1 MGSEGQEDTIM
12 SEESAEQIRGQR
24 QEIAAAF
31 GRDLDPLGQ
40 FADELAGMDADLF
53 ELFIMEVLDTRD
65 IAASTKQDYRRVFEQ
80 WREHMVHEERHP
92 ACPSEEHAKSFI
104 GKELDKGNGT
114 GTVKNKIRKLSSAYN
129 YWQGDAAFPHPQDFD
144 PFKSAMS
151 KVSFPKGKK
160 KQPPKLALAE
170 LRSALEDVT
179 NLRSRAIIGL
189 QLKLG
194 LRRGEVRNIKLSDV
208 SLQNQEVYSE
218 VGSHPRLDDRPN
230 AIYIPDDRSGNKSD
244 HPRVLPLDDETRR
257 ILLHYLLIRP
267 DSDEPWLFLT
277 KHRHSQ
283 LVGKDINRIWEAA
296 FRPEYAET
304 ESHSAITSHFGR
316 HRFTTYWRVERDV
329 NRELIKYMRGDSDGT
344 APIENRGAID
354 TYIHT
359 YYEDVEDIY
368 REGIYK
374 LHL

>member
-1 MGSEGQEDTIM
+1 MTDVDK
-12 SEESAEQIRGQR
+12 QR

-31 GRDLDPLGQ
+31 GRDLDPLAQ
-40 FADELAGMDADLF
+40 FAGGLESMDADLF

-65 IAASTKQDYRRVFEQ
+65 IAASTKRDYRRVFRQ
-80 WREHMVHEERHP
+80 WREHMAEEGRHP
-92 ACPSEEHAKSFI
+92 ACPSEEQVKSFI
-104 GKELDKGNGT
+104 ANQLGNGNST
-114 GTVKNKIRKLSSAYN
+114 GTVKNKVRKVSSAYN
-129 YWQGDAAFPHPQDFD
+129 YWQSDAAFPHPQDFD
-144 PFKSAMS
+144 PFKSAMD
-151 KVSFPKGKK
+151 KVSFPSGAK
-160 KQPPKLALAE
+160 KQPPKITISE
-170 LRSALEDVT
+170 LRSVLEDVT
-179 NLRSRAIIGL
+179 NIRARAIIGL
-189 QLKLG
+189 QFKLG
-194 LRRGEVRNIKLSDV
+194 LRRGEVRNIKLSEI
-208 SLQNQEVYSE
+208 SLATREELPSRL
-218 VGSHPRLDDRPN
+218 GRDPRLADRPN
-230 AIYIPDDRSGNKSD
+230 AIYIPDDRSGNKSE

-277 KHRHSQ
+277 KQRHGK
-283 LVGKDINRIWEAA
+283 LGGKDINRIWESA
-296 FRPEYAET
+296 FRPEYGET
-304 ESHSAITSHFGR
+304 EDHAAITSHFGR

-344 APIENRGAID
+344 APIESRGAID